1 MRHTLYI
8 YIGLLFIAL
17 GWGACSSDEDLLPTD
32 GNGTAVPAGDVR
44 ITFRTNL
51 PTTAV
56 TRAGMLDSEADP
68 VVTTLQMLCFD
79 RYGTYVGRRTATA
92 LESDRTTPDK
102 GTFEGSV
109 PNVTAHIH
117 FIGNLELTFPAS
129 SIGKHENVLMH
140 SIETTT
146 LYSSAP
152 KMVYWGYV
160 RKDTPEE
167 MQTWLTP
174 TTATTDGPHTVYMVH
189 DRAQVQL
196 ATKTVG
202 GSGNTVVDFDDNTI
216 ASIDQWII
224 SNGRERGYVAPYNQS
239 ASTSDGPFMGY
250 YTEATSGSTTTRTA
264 TPVFT
269 ECTDGGRYTATESKL
284 AAATDPL
291 FLYDDINQ
299 LGEGATNTVKVIVKV
314 TYNTSGTITEAN
326 KVRYHALLLQDKD
339 KNQLHITRN
348 HIYTIHLG
356 NLPYE
361 LGYATLGEAA
371 AATSFTN
378 GQTVSVAEAV
388 GNITNGEI
396 AMELNNGKT
405 TAIYQQASDAGQTV
419 HIPFS
424 FANTDGRA
432 PFTLDDNGKPTTTQV
447 SASDFTLKC
456 DPNTGALSASAADLS
471 IADYDPA
478 TGKGHISM
486 KIATVSNNLQEAKVT
501 ITDKNYGMSRVLNV
515 YTITQFNVTATL
527 ERVTGKQRTGISGN
541 YTCPTY
547 RLHLTLPGDYPAGL
561 YPITVKFATS
571 TLNAFSDDT
580 PDAASG
586 SFGVAVESTASL
598 ATSGTPTSWNYKASD
613 WGYWYTYEIP
623 SKPSSVDEQ
632 HPYEI
637 DIYLDDVRGLRET
650 QASEVGLF
658 LNIQYFGDVK
668 TITAGNS

>member
-239 ASTSDGPFMGY
+239 ASASDGPFMGY

-419 HIPFS
+419 LIPFS

-456 DPNTGALSASAADLS
+456 DPNTGALSASA
-471 IADYDPA
+471 DPA